1 MSLMNVEEQIL
12 AYPHLS
18 REKRQEVETY
28 VEQNPEWAALLKDV
42 RSVEGLSA
50 AVSASLP
57 SDTLLATYVMVRHL
71 GQDEEMSV
79 QMREAFARL
88 EARIEEDDA
97 LRREAEAAE
106 RRLKA
111 AESSLDP
118 VSHFEALTEHD
129 LEVEEE
135 ADAQAPD
142 AAASEPASSSA
153 ASASWWDVFEGLPRL
168 LPRGVAVAMVLVG
181 LYGGLYGISLMTQ
194 STLDRLAAMEVS
206 DQVVDNYANAR
217 MRSAEPEAS
226 SAADEQYLEALSILE
241 TARISTLGLFPR
253 YNADR
258 LDQAQQRL
266 GQVLEETEPNSFLA
280 LEAHFYLGKIA
291 LAQGNVDAAR
301 THFKT
306 VVQREGRQ
314 TQEAYEILKT
324 LQQEYSGDK
333 S

>member
-1 MSLMNVEEQIL
+1 MNDVEEQIL
-12 AYPHLS
+12 SYPHLS
-18 REKRQEVETY
+18 REKQRDIETY
-28 VEQNPEWAALLKDV
+28 VEQNPEWAPLLNDI
-42 RSVEGLSA
+42 RSVESLASHESTGPLSD
-50 AVSASLP
+50 P
-57 SDTLLATYVMVRHL
+57 LLATYVMVRHL
-71 GQDEEMSV
+71 DRGETRSARL
-79 QMREAFARL
+79 REAFARF
-88 EARIEEDDA
+88 EARIAEDGA
-97 LRREAEAAE
+97 LRREVEAAE
-106 RRLKA
+106 RRLRETEA
-111 AESSLDP
+111 AVDP

-135 ADAQAPD
+135 ADAPD
-142 AAASEPASSSA
+142 AAGAEPGSSSA
-153 ASASWWDVFEGLPRL
+153 ASSSWWDVIGELPRGV
-168 LPRGVAVAMVLVG
+168 PRGVAVAVVLVA
-181 LYGGLYGISLMTQ
+181 LYGGLYGISLTTQ

-206 DQVVDNYANAR
+206 DQVVDNYASAR
-217 MRSAEPEAS
+217 MRSAAPEAS
-226 SAADEQYLEALSILE
+226 SSADERYLEALSILE

-266 GQVLEETEPNSFLA
+266 GQVLEEAEPNSFLA

-291 LAQGNVDAAR
+291 LAQENVDAAR

-324 LQQEYSGDK
+324 LQQEYSGPQ